1 MAYTDRAWLWTSG
14 DSNTLYVQ
22 VNDQTDDQ
30 DQVVFKW
37 RNGQA
42 VQAQLRSS
50 REILTDCQLVSVDK
64 TGCVVDIAN
73 RRIEF
78 HWEEPSYERPGLIAE
93 GIAGARK
100 PTTWAEKKR
109 QTRRDFW
116 NGQQ

>member
-1 MAYTDRAWLWTSG
+1 MAYTDRAWLWASG

-50 REILTDCQLVSVDK
+50 KEILTDCQLVSLDK
-64 TGCVVDIAN
+64 EGCVVDIGG
-73 RRIEF
+73 RHIDF
-78 HWEEPSYERPGLIAE
+78 HWEEPSYERPGLVVE
-93 GIAGARK
+93 GITGPRK
-100 PTTWAEKKR
+100 TVTWAQRTKPKVVK
-109 QTRRDFW
+109 
-116 NGQQ
+116 GQW